1 MAPSW
6 AGDVRRTDTPRTRA
20 TGRHD
25 RIMRATCTG
34 PKRPV
39 RAAPAAAMVRPVP
52 AAPSTAP
59 SSADLWCAGLAFQGT
74 RALPEPERRAL
85 SARLERARRRLR
97 AVDLAAAALVLGASG
112 AAAWIAAPRPNVL
125 AAVWAALLVPAWA
138 GVAFGIV
145 GGTAPGRRWAF
156 AGGVLLLL
164 AIPAAEVAADRL
176 GLGSL
181 APSFAGQLPSLY
193 TALSLLGLFEVAG
206 RIAARV
212 RFRRAL
218 ATARDELAASNEV
231 WVFGGPPPAIPRA
244 AERPRI
250 EVLPRSHLFVRGP
263 SGPPRWFSI
272 APVRRLA
279 PAQPFALRVPI
290 PGARAQDP
298 QLRVHR
304 RSLSPAERSEIAG
317 QAGRLRRHLWP
328 VLAAYTACAVQLAID
343 ALLWGHRGR
352 ALWFSAGATFW
363 YAMAAA
369 ASLVYAGRLRAAG
382 RLAQDA
388 GHPWMVTIDAADA
401 AVAERAPHMEVLPVS
416 RLIWTERGR
425 PAAWRLQP
433 PGG

>member
-1 MAPSW
+1 
-6 AGDVRRTDTPRTRA
+6 
-20 TGRHD
+20 
-25 RIMRATCTG
+25 
-34 PKRPV
+34 
-39 RAAPAAAMVRPVP
+39 MVRPVP
-52 AAPSTAP
+52 AAPPTAP

-74 RALPEPERRAL
+74 RAVSQPERRAL
-85 SARLERARRRLR
+85 LARLERARRRMV
-97 AVDLAAAALVLGASG
+97 AVDLAATALVLGAS
-112 AAAWIAAPRPNVL
+112 ASAAWVAAPRPNLL
-125 AAVWAALLVPAWA
+125 AALWAALLVPAWV

-145 GGTAPGRRWAF
+145 GGASPGRRWAF

-164 AIPAAEVAADRL
+164 SVPAAEVAAERL

-193 TALSLLGLFEVAG
+193 TALSLLGLFELTG

-231 WVFGGPPPAIPRA
+231 WVFGGPPA
-244 AERPRI
+244 ASPLPSERPRI
-250 EVLPRSHLFVRGP
+250 EVLPHSRLFVRGP
-263 SGPPRWFSI
+263 SGPPRRFSI

-279 PAQPFALRVPI
+279 PSQAFALRVPI

-304 RSLSPAERSEIAG
+304 RSLSPAERSEITG
-317 QAGRLRRHLWP
+317 QVGRLRRHLRP
-328 VLAAYTACAVQLAID
+328 VLAAYAACAVQLGID
-343 ALLWGHRGR
+343 ALLWGHRGH

-369 ASLVYAGRLRAAG
+369 ASLVYVGRLRAAG

-388 GHPWMVTIDAADA
+388 GHPWMVTIDDADA
-401 AVAERAPHMEVLPVS
+401 DVAERAPHMEVLPVS
-416 RLIWTERGR
+416 RLVWTERGR
-425 PAAWRLQP
+425 PAAWRLQR
-433 PGG
+433 PGS